1 MFHMQKRQLRW
12 VTGMATLA
20 LTAALAIAD
29 AWAQP
34 VTGGAGSGES
44 NSSDMSLS
52 PFKIA
57 LRGIIN
63 PDEEEGIVGRLI
75 KLGIADY
82 QATYPFDLSKA
93 EAVDDPQTSEYA
105 ILQQVGKFDSDFSLI
120 GPKEL
125 LSKIGQAEPGTP
137 LKIVGYFQPRYRRM
151 QLESVEIIGM
161 DH

>member
-12 VTGMATLA
+12 VTGIATIVLMAA
-20 LTAALAIAD
+20 LTISSV
-29 AWAQP
+29 WAQAT
-34 VTGGAGSGES
+34 TGGAGSGES
-44 NSSDMSLS
+44 KSSDMSLS

-57 LRGIIN
+57 LRGILH
-63 PDEEEGIVGRLI
+63 PDEEEGEGGRII

-82 QATYPFDLSKA
+82 QATYPFDLVKA
-93 EAVDDPQTSEYA
+93 EAVDDPQTSEYS

-137 LKIVGYFQPRYRRM
+137 LKIVGYFQPRYRRL
-151 QLESVEIIGM
+151 QLESVEIMGT
-161 DH
+161 DN